1 MKLTPHFSWNEM
13 TTTSHSDLRDV
24 NREEAKNY
32 ACAIYLT
39 ACMMETVRAIIG
51 RPIRVTSGFRSQ
63 PLNSRVKGSV
73 KSQHC
78 KGEACDWQPIGGSLE
93 EAFEKLVKEVLIL
106 TFKEIGITLL
116 LRGKNVMIRRFVK
129 FVVAAAAIRKM
140 KKQNKEN
147 KNEFKRSKERNTI

>member
-24 NREEAKNY
+24 NREEAKDY

-63 PLNSRVKGSV
+63 PLNSRVKGSI

-93 EAFEKLVKEVLIL
+93 EAFEKLVKEVREKRLNVGQLLLERGWIHISL
-106 TFKEIGITLL
+106 GHPTARPESRQNEIGHQEPDG
-116 LRGKNVMIRRFVK
+116 R
-129 FVVAAAAIRKM
+129 VVID
-140 KKQNKEN
+140 
-147 KNEFKRSKERNTI
+147 ERIE

>member
-63 PLNSRVKGSV
+63 PLNSRVKGSI

-78 KGEACDWQPIGGSLE
+78 KGEACDWQPIGGDIE
-93 EAFEKLVKEVLIL
+93 ESFNKLVTEVREKRLNVGQLLLERGWIHISL
-106 TFKEIGITLL
+106 GHPTARPESRQNEIGHQEPDG
-116 LRGKNVMIRRFVK
+116 R
-129 FVVAAAAIRKM
+129 VVID
-140 KKQNKEN
+140 
-147 KNEFKRSKERNTI
+147 ERIE

>member
-1 MKLTPHFSWNEM
+1 MKLTDHFSWNEM
-13 TTTSHSDLRDV
+13 TTTSQSDLRDV

-39 ACMMETVRAIIG
+39 ANLMERVRAIVG

-63 PLNSRVKGSV
+63 PLNSRVKGSI

-93 EAFEKLVKEVLIL
+93 EAFEKLTKEVREKRLNVGQLLLERGWIHISL
-106 TFKEIGITLL
+106 GHPTARSPERCNEIGHQEPDG
-116 LRGKNVMIRRFVK
+116 R
-129 FVVAAAAIRKM
+129 VVID
-140 KKQNKEN
+140 
-147 KNEFKRSKERNTI
+147 ERIK

>member
-24 NREEAKNY
+24 NREEAKDY

-63 PLNSRVKGSV
+63 PLNSRVKGSI

-93 EAFEKLVKEVLIL
+93 EAFEKLVKEVREKRLNVGQLLLERGWIHISL
-106 TFKEIGITLL
+106 GHPTARPESRQNEIGHQKPDG
-116 LRGKNVMIRRFVK
+116 R
-129 FVVAAAAIRKM
+129 VVID
-140 KKQNKEN
+140 
-147 KNEFKRSKERNTI
+147 ERVE

>member
-1 MKLTPHFSWNEM
+1 M

-24 NREEAKNY
+24 NREEAKDY

-63 PLNSRVKGSV
+63 PLNSRVKGSI

-93 EAFEKLVKEVLIL
+93 EAFEKLVKEVREKRLNVGQLLLERGWIHISL
-106 TFKEIGITLL
+106 GHPTARPESRQNEIGHQKPDG
-116 LRGKNVMIRRFVK
+116 R
-129 FVVAAAAIRKM
+129 VVID
-140 KKQNKEN
+140 
-147 KNEFKRSKERNTI
+147 ERVE

>member
-1 MKLTPHFSWNEM
+1 MKLTPHFSWDEM

-63 PLNSRVKGSV
+63 PLNSRVKGSI

-93 EAFEKLVKEVLIL
+93 EAFEKLTKEVREKRLNVGQLLLERGWIHISL
-106 TFKEIGITLL
+106 GHPTARPESRQNEIGHQEPDG
-116 LRGKNVMIRRFVK
+116 R
-129 FVVAAAAIRKM
+129 VVID
-140 KKQNKEN
+140 
-147 KNEFKRSKERNTI
+147 ERIK